1 MKFGPLIASEGKLDL
16 TLVSI
21 ESDALETGVGR
32 LRGQW
37 LFNYDYWYSKTNG
50 ENLVPFQYKLIVNGK
65 AKEEDEEMMKLNV
78 DMHCLT
84 NGEFF
89 WVVGPMSGFQ

>member
-1 MKFGPLIASEGKLDL
+1 MHWK
-16 TLVSI
+16 LVS
-21 ESDALETGVGR
+21 DG
-32 LRGQW
+32 
-37 LFNYDYWYSKTNG
+37 F
-50 ENLVPFQYKLIVNGK
+50 GK

-89 WVVGPMSGFQ
+89 WVVGPISGFQ